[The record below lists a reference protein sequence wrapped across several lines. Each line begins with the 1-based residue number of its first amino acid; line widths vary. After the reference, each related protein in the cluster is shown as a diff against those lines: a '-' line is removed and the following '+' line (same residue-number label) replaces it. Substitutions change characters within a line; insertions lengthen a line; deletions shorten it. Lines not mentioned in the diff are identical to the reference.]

1 MTCRILGWQP
11 EKPPDARPHHERI
24 VVIKHAFLREDF
36 EVDLLLLV
44 AVDHVYCGVDCLTQ
58 CYIPAVHCLQFS

>member
-11 EKPPDARPHHERI
+11 EKPPDARPRHERI

-44 AVDHVYCGVDCLTQ
+44 TVDHVYCGVDC
-58 CYIPAVHCLQFS
+58 F